1 MPRITRR
8 QAQSWLSPMRAAMRQ
23 IADTG
28 EAETV
33 QGYAVTRLHSGDD
46 YARVDFCIAGFRAL
60 MARLW
65 PDLDCAPLHKLEK
78 RFAAGVLIERDDLVA
93 AFRLL
98 NDVEK
103 RLMKKTV
110 KEVKAAVLA
119 EQIIIEMEALG
130 IKEAA

>member
-1 MPRITRR
+1 
-8 QAQSWLSPMRAAMRQ
+8 MRAALRQ
-23 IADTG
+23 IAETG
-28 EAETV
+28 EADTV
-33 QGYAVTRLHSGDD
+33 QGYAVTRLHHSDD
-46 YARVDFCIAGFRAL
+46 YARVDFCLAGFRGLAQ
-60 MARLW
+60 RLW

-98 NDVEK
+98 TDVEK

-110 KEVKAAVLA
+110 REVKAAVLA
-119 EQIIIEMEALG
+119 EQIVIEMEALG

>member
-8 QAQSWLSPMRAAMRQ
+8 QAQSWLSPMRAALRQ

-33 QGYAVTRLHSGDD
+33 QGYAVTRLHHGDD

-65 PDLDCAPLHKLEK
+65 PELDSAPLHKLEK
-78 RFAAGVLIERDDLVA
+78 RFAAGVLIERADLVA
-93 AFRLL
+93 AFKLL

-110 KEVKAAVLA
+110 REVKSAVLA
-119 EQIIIEMEALG
+119 EQIVIEMEALG